1 MGLIGV
7 LLVVLQGRAGSQIFS
22 ASTLFLAGML
32 ASAAVTLFPYLLPGY
47 PLWQNGLS
55 AYSYP
60 PSPAALA
67 TTLRSLSFAV
77 RVTRRPSG
85 DILSMQFS
93 EFMRLHDTMSSG
105 RRVRRVRRG
114 SGSRRARA
122 FF

>member
-7 LLVVLQGRAGSQIFS
+7 FLAVLQGRAGSQIFS

-47 PLWQNGLS
+47 PLWQNGSS

-67 TTLRSLSFAV
+67 TTLAIVIVGLALVAAYGTVVFRRLLGKDAV
-77 RVTRRPSG
+77 
-85 DILSMQFS
+85 
-93 EFMRLHDTMSSG
+93 SSAPWA
-105 RRVRRVRRG
+105 
-114 SGSRRARA
+114 SP
-122 FF
+122 